1 MWIVRLALNRP
12 YTFVVMA
19 LLIVVLGVTA
29 IRTSSTDIFPEVD
42 IPVVT
47 VIWTYNGLSTSEME
61 RQITQFSEFSI
72 SNTVSDV
79 KRIESQ
85 TRPGVA
91 VIRIFFHDRANIA
104 QAIAQVSA
112 SSQTITRR
120 MPPGTNPPL
129 ILRFNASSVPVIQLS
144 LSGRN
149 FTEGQLYD
157 YGRLRVRQAV
167 VTVQGATLPL
177 PYGGAA
183 RQIQV
188 DLDPQALQARG
199 FSPIDVA
206 TAISA
211 QNLTLPSGTAKFGE
225 TEYSVNLNSSP
236 DAIAALNDVPIREVN
251 GVMTYVRD
259 VAYVRD
265 GFATQTNI
273 VRRNSERSVLLTIL
287 KTGGA
292 STLDIV
298 NRIKGLV
305 PTLRATAPEGMQ
317 IEPLFDQSLFVS
329 AAVENVLH
337 EAVIVSCLVGALILL
352 FLGSWR
358 STVVVLVSI
367 PLSILVSV
375 IVLRLLGQSLNVMTL
390 GGLALAIGI
399 LVDDATVEIENIH
412 RHLAMGKRLRQAILD
427 GASEIAVPT
436 FVATTCICIVFV
448 SVVFLEGPA
457 RFLFVPMA
465 LAVVFAV
472 FASYILSRTLIP
484 VLVRYLVREGEVHD
498 EDGHAVLP
506 PDAGF
511 FRRFHHGFNQRF
523 AALRDRYTA
532 VLRWSLERRT
542 GVLAIFAVVA
552 GGAFAAM
559 PFVGRD
565 FFPTVDAGQ
574 FRLHVAGPT
583 GTRIEETERLF
594 GRVQETIRRI
604 IPNDEINLV
613 IDNIGQ
619 PDPINL
625 GFSDSTTVG
634 AHDGEILVSLKP
646 KHERT
651 HPTAYYIAQL
661 RAALPREFPG
671 VTFYFKPGDIVSQI
685 LNFGLPQPIE
695 VRFSGQNTAAT
706 YPLVREFE
714 ARMRAIAGAAD
725 VHLYQPTNAPTLRVN
740 VDRERA
746 ASLGL
751 TQRDVANGILLHL
764 SGSSQTTPTFWADA
778 RLGVNYPVAV
788 QTPQHRIPNLD
799 ALLAA
804 PIQGAQS
811 GRANQMLGNVAT
823 VERRE
828 SPAIVTH
835 TDVQPTYT
843 IYANVQG
850 RDLGGVAD
858 AVNKLVA
865 EFRTKLPPG
874 ATIEVAGQVESM
886 QLAFSRLT
894 LGLLFA
900 AMLVYFLMVVNFQ
913 SWTDPMII
921 IMALPAALAG
931 VVWMLF
937 ATGTTFNVPS
947 LMGAIMSL
955 GVATANSILV
965 ITFANER
972 LAAGVGAFRAAME
985 AGRTRLR
992 PVLMTAGAMIL
1003 GMIPMAIG
1011 AGEGGEQNAPLARA
1025 AIGGLALAT
1034 VATLVL
1040 VPVVFSLIRERAVPP
1055 RQPPADELSSET
1067 YAVR

>member
-19 LLIVVLGVTA
+19 LLIVVLGVAA

-47 VIWTYNGLSTSEME
+47 VIWTYNGLSTVEME
-61 RQITQFSEFSI
+61 RQLTQLSEFSI
-72 SNTVSDV
+72 SNTVSDI

-157 YGRLRVRQAV
+157 YGRLRVRQSV
-167 VTVQGATLPL
+167 VTVPGATLPL

-199 FSPIDVA
+199 LSPIDVA

-225 TEYSVNLNSSP
+225 TEYSVSLNSSP
-236 DAIAALNDVPIREVN
+236 DAIAALNDVPVREVN
-251 GVMTYVRD
+251 GVTTYVRD

-265 GFATQTNI
+265 GFATQTNV
-273 VRRNSERSVLLTIL
+273 VRRNGERSVLLTIL

-298 NRIKGLV
+298 ERIKGLV

-329 AAVENVLH
+329 AAVDNVLH

-412 RHLAMGKRLRQAILD
+412 RHLAMGKRLRHAILD

-484 VLVRYLVREGEVHD
+484 VLVRYLVKEGEVHD
-498 EDGHAVLP
+498 EEHAHLP
-506 PDAGF
+506 AGAGF
-511 FRRFHHGFNQRF
+511 FRRFHHGFNLGF
-523 AALRDRYTA
+523 AALRERYTA
-532 VLRWSLERRT
+532 ILRWALEHR
-542 GVLAIFAVVA
+542 GGILAIFVVVA

-574 FRLHVAGPT
+574 FRLHIAAPT

-594 GRVQETIRRI
+594 GRVQESIRRI
-604 IPNDEINLV
+604 VPNNEIELV

-634 AHDGEILVSLKP
+634 AHDGEMLVALKP

-651 HPTAYYIAQL
+651 HSTSHYIARL

-671 VTFYFKPGDIVSQI
+671 VTFYFMPGDIVSQI

-695 VRFSGQNTAAT
+695 VRLASQNTAAIH
-706 YPLVREFE
+706 PLARELE
-714 ARMRAIAGAAD
+714 ARLKQIPGAAD
-725 VHLYQPTNAPTLRVN
+725 VHLYQPINAPTLRLN

-746 ASLGL
+746 ATLGL
-751 TQRDVANGILLHL
+751 TQRDVANGVLLHL
-764 SGSSQTTPTFWADA
+764 SGSSQTTPTYWADA
-778 RLGVNYPVAV
+778 RLGVNYPIAV
-788 QTPQHRIPNLD
+788 QTPQHRINSLD
-799 ALLAA
+799 ALMTA

-811 GRANQMLGNVAT
+811 GRANQMLSNVAT

-828 SPAIVTH
+828 SPAIATH

-843 IYANVQG
+843 VYASVQG

-858 AVNKLVA
+858 EVNTLVQ
-865 EFRTKLPPG
+865 EFRAKLPPG
-874 ATIEVAGQVESM
+874 ATIEVAGQVASM
-886 QLAFSRLT
+886 QLAFSRLI
-894 LGLLFA
+894 LGLIFA

-913 SWTDPMII
+913 SWTDPLII

-931 VVWMLF
+931 VVWILF

-955 GVATANSILV
+955 GVATANSILL

-972 LAAGVGAFRAAME
+972 LAAGIGAFRAAMD

-1003 GMIPMAIG
+1003 GMIPMALG
-1011 AGEGGEQNAPLARA
+1011 LGEGGEQNAPLARA

-1040 VPVVFSLIRERAVPP
+1040 VPVVFSVIRQRAVPAH
-1055 RQPPADELSSET
+1055 RPPVDELSDET
-1067 YAVR
+1067 FANR